1 MSITHHPSEETLA
14 AFAAGQLDEARALVV
29 ATHVALCPAC
39 RQGLHRFESV
49 GGAILAETV
58 PAPMPA
64 DALARSLAALDAPV
78 GTAAPSTA
86 AVRRRA
92 VDDLPAP
99 LGAYELGAWRRIGR
113 GVEWR
118 NVDMAADDGVR
129 VFMLRAQPGTRLPRH
144 RHKGDEWTCVF
155 AGAFRHEH
163 GRFGPGDFDEAD
175 ESVEHHPTVEAGVPC
190 ICLVALDKGIAF
202 QGWLGRLLQPFVRI

>member
-1 MSITHHPSEETLA
+1 MTITHHPSEETIA

-29 ATHVALCPAC
+29 ASHVALCPAC
-39 RQGLHRFESV
+39 RDSLHRLEAV
-49 GGAILAETV
+49 GGAILADTA
-58 PAPMPA
+58 PATMPA
-64 DALARSLAALDAPV
+64 DALDRSLAALDVAVAESRTVPPPPAPRPA
-78 GTAAPSTA
+78 G
-86 AVRRRA
+86 R
-92 VDDLPAP
+92 LPAP
-99 LGAYELGAWRRIGR
+99 LGAYDLGPWRRIGR
-113 GVEWR
+113 GIEWR
-118 NVDMAADDGVR
+118 KVDVASDDAVR

-155 AGAFRHEH
+155 EGAFRHQH

-202 QGWLGRLLQPFVRI
+202 QSWIGRLVQPFIRI

>member
-1 MSITHHPSEETLA
+1 MTIHHHPSEETLA

-29 ATHVALCPAC
+29 ATHISLCAEC
-39 RQGLHRFESV
+39 RASLHRLEDV
-49 GGAILAETV
+49 GGALLAEAA
-58 PAPMPA
+58 PAAMA
-64 DALARSLAALDAPV
+64 GDALSRTLAALDAPTRV
-78 GTAAPSTA
+78 EAAPQPA
-86 AVRRRA
+86 AARRR
-92 VDDLPAP
+92 VDGLPAP
-99 LGAYELGAWRRIGR
+99 LGAYDLGPWRRIGR

-118 NVDMAADDGVR
+118 SVDVAPDAGPR

-155 AGAFRHEH
+155 EGAFRHEH

-202 QGWLGRLLQPFVRI
+202 QGWIGRLLQPLVRI